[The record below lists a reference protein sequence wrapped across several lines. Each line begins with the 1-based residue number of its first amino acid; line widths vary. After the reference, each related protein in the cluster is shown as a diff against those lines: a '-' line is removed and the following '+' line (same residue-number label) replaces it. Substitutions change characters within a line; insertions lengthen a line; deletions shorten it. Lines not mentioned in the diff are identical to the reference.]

1 MKTHW
6 TIIHWQRPCTARTD
20 TAVAQREA
28 AGSGAAG
35 RSGRWRAFHDKF
47 VVEERFVEPADR
59 RGLYRASVILA
70 IAGLALFIATLISV
84 LQADGLSAA
93 DGPVRDW
100 LLTER
105 SATLTAVMIFLAVVF
120 GPIALPIIVL
130 VVIVVWG
137 FAAKHAWRPILL
149 ASAML
154 SGVIISQI
162 ILQIVKRSRPPV
174 DQMLFGIDHTF
185 SFPSGHVLGAC
196 DFLLVGTFLI
206 FSRRRNTRAAVLG
219 FAGAGVGISL
229 AAVSRLY
236 LGYHWLTDAL
246 ASVSLSLIILAGVIA
261 LDTWRTVR
269 VPGEEVTGELSKA
282 ETRQD

>member
-105 SATLTAVMIFLAVVF
+105 SATLTAV
-120 GPIALPIIVL
+120 
-130 VVIVVWG
+130 
-137 FAAKHAWRPILL
+137 
-149 ASAML
+149 
-154 SGVIISQI
+154 
-162 ILQIVKRSRPPV
+162 
-174 DQMLFGIDHTF
+174 
-185 SFPSGHVLGAC
+185 
-196 DFLLVGTFLI
+196 
-206 FSRRRNTRAAVLG
+206 
-219 FAGAGVGISL
+219 
-229 AAVSRLY
+229 
-236 LGYHWLTDAL
+236 
-246 ASVSLSLIILAGVIA
+246 
-261 LDTWRTVR
+261 
-269 VPGEEVTGELSKA
+269 
-282 ETRQD
+282 